1 MAVRL
6 SPTIARSVA
15 PFVVPSELEAREPA
29 EIRGLGRDDVR
40 LLVTEGPRGTATHS
54 TFSELPSFLRRGDL
68 LVLNVSATVPSA
80 IRARTRGTS
89 DAETFTLSVS
99 TRLTSGACLVEP
111 RRHQAHP
118 GELLDL
124 PGGASATLHSRHRS
138 AHRLWE
144 ATFAGIGDII
154 AYLYAHGKPIS
165 YQHMRAEWP
174 IEAYQT
180 VYASEAGSAEMP
192 SAGRPFTHEMFERLA
207 TSGIGVAPI
216 VLHAGVSSPE
226 RDEPPYD
233 EQFKVSEE
241 TAARV
246 RMTRARGGR
255 VIAVGTT
262 VVRALESAATGPS
275 RIEAAA
281 GWTDRII
288 SPESPLRVVDGMIT
302 GLHEPR
308 STHLAMLEAL
318 AGPEHVDAAYR
329 AALDGRY
336 LWHEF
341 GDSHLL
347 LP

>member
-1 MAVRL
+1 MAL
-6 SPTIARSVA
+6 SIRSVTRSVA
-15 PFVVPSELEAREPA
+15 PFVVPPELEAREPA
-29 EIRGLGRDDVR
+29 EIRGRGRDDVR
-40 LLVTEGPRGTATHS
+40 LLVTRGPYGAVTHAAFEDLP
-54 TFSELPSFLRRGDL
+54 TFFERGDL
-68 LVLNVSATVPSA
+68 LVVNVSATVPSA
-80 IRARTRGTS
+80 LRVRSRGARAE
-89 DAETFTLSVS
+89 ETFTLSVS
-99 TRLTSGACLVEP
+99 TRLPSGRCVVEP
-111 RRHQAHP
+111 RRHEAKP
-118 GELLDL
+118 GEILEL
-124 PGGASATLHSRHRS
+124 PAGASAILHAPYRSSR
-138 AHRLWE
+138 RLWE
-144 ATFAGIGDII
+144 STFVGTGDII

-165 YQHMRAEWP
+165 YQHMRREWP

-180 VYASEAGSAEMP
+180 VYATEAGSAEMA
-192 SAGRPFTHEMFERLA
+192 SAGRPFTQAMLARLA
-207 TSGIGVAPI
+207 SDGVGIAPI

-246 RMTRARGGR
+246 RMRRARGGR

-262 VVRALESAATGPS
+262 AVRALESASTGSS
-275 RIEAAA
+275 RIEATQ
-281 GWTDRII
+281 GWTDLIV
-288 SPESPLRVVDGMIT
+288 SPASPPRVVDGIIT

-318 AGPEHVDAAYR
+318 AGAEHVDAAYR

-341 GDSHLL
+341 GDSHLI

>member
-6 SPTIARSVA
+6 TEAVTRSIA
-15 PFVVPSELEAREPA
+15 PLVVPPELEAREPA
-29 EIRGLGRDDVR
+29 EVRGRGRDDVR
-40 LLVTEGPRGTATHS
+40 LLVTRGVHGTATHA
-54 TFSELPSFLRRGDL
+54 TFSDLPQFFERGDL
-68 LVLNVSATVPSA
+68 LVVNVSSTVPSA
-80 IRARTRGTS
+80 LRARTRGAGES
-89 DAETFTLSVS
+89 GSFALSIS
-99 TRLTSGACLVEP
+99 TRLPSGRCVVEP
-111 RRHQAHP
+111 RRHEASP
-118 GELLDL
+118 GEMIAL
-124 PGGASATLHSRHRS
+124 PAGATAILHAPYRS
-138 AHRLWE
+138 SHRLWE
-144 ATFAGIGDII
+144 ATISGTGDII

-165 YQHMRAEWP
+165 YTYMRAEWP

-192 SAGRPFTHEMFERLA
+192 SAGRPFTHEMLDRL
-207 TSGIGVAPI
+207 TSMGVGIAPI
-216 VLHAGVSSPE
+216 VLHTGVSSPE

-233 EQFKVSEE
+233 EQFKVSAQ

-262 VVRALESAATGPS
+262 VVRALESATNGP

-281 GWTDRII
+281 GWTSRVI
-288 SPESPLRVVDGMIT
+288 SRESPTRVVDAMIT

-308 STHLAMLEAL
+308 STHLAMLEAI
-318 AGPEHVDAAYR
+318 AGPAHVDAAYR

-341 GDSHLL
+341 GDSHLI

>member
-6 SPTIARSVA
+6 SETVTRSVA
-15 PFVVPSELEAREPA
+15 PFVVPPELEAREPA
-29 EIRGLGRDDVR
+29 EVRGSGRDDVR
-40 LLVTEGPRGTATHS
+40 LLVTRGAHGAATHA
-54 TFSELPSFLRRGDL
+54 TFDELPQFFERGDL
-68 LVLNVSATVPSA
+68 LVVNVSATVPSA
-80 IRARTRGTS
+80 LKARARGAVAS
-89 DAETFTLSVS
+89 DPFTLSIS
-99 TRLTSGACLVEP
+99 TRLPSGRCVVEP
-111 RRHQAHP
+111 RRHDASP
-118 GELLDL
+118 GEILEL
-124 PGGASATLHSRHRS
+124 PANAVAILHAPYRS
-138 AHRLWE
+138 SKRLWE
-144 ATFAGIGDII
+144 ATLLGTGDII
-154 AYLYAHGKPIS
+154 AYLYAHGKPIA
-165 YQHMRAEWP
+165 YLHMRSEWP

-192 SAGRPFTHEMFERLA
+192 SAGRAFTHEMLDRLTSMGVGIA
-207 TSGIGVAPI
+207 TI
-216 VLHAGVSSPE
+216 VLHTGVSSPE

-255 VIAVGTT
+255 IIAVGTT
-262 VVRALESAATGPS
+262 VVRALESATSGP

-281 GWTDRII
+281 GWTDRVI
-288 SPESPLRVVDGMIT
+288 SPDAPPRVVDAMIT

-308 STHLAMLEAL
+308 STHLAMLEAI
-318 AGPEHVDAAYR
+318 AGAEHIDAAYR

-341 GDSHLL
+341 GDSHLI